1 MHPICGVD
9 LSCFAGLAQ
18 PQRVESPFESFTHDA
33 IQATA
38 ILIPQACTSLTLMI
52 IDFDLYKR
60 RLYPKLVIC
69 SRAHLKRV

>member
-1 MHPICGVD
+1 MYPICGVD

-33 IQATA
+33 VQVTA
-38 ILIPQACTSLTLMI
+38 ILIPQACTNLTLVI
-52 IDFDLYKR
+52 IDFNLYK

-69 SRAHLKRV
+69 SRARLKRA